1 MAEEQPDRDQP
12 SLELPSLFKRGGKP
26 ETRHIEPVEARELA
40 PQEPPVETS
49 GPRVPPLLAAAI
61 TGALVGLVTVGL
73 VWLALRGCS
82 GLRGTASCGD
92 PASWCCSR
100 SSWRWCSP
108 GVRCWPGCGCPTP
121 AAPRCSAWRCSR
133 WSPCCSSTTST
144 SALGAA
150 VLAVVGA
157 LAFALSQWVT
167 STFTEPGDRPR

>member
-40 PQEPPVETS
+40 PQEPSVETP

-61 TGALVGLVTVGL
+61 TGALAGLVTVGL

-92 PASWCCSR
+92 PGILVLLAIF
-100 SSWRWCSP
+100 
-108 GVRCWPGCGCPTP
+108 VAMVF
-121 AAPRCSAWRCSR
+121 AARAVLVGLRVADAG
-133 WSPCCSSTTST
+133 STALLGMALLAVVALLFVDDLE